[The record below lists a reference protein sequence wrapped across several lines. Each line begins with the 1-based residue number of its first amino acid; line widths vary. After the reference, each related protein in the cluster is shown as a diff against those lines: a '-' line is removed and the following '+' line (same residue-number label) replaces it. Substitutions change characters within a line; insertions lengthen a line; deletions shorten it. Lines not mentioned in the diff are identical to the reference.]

1 MYAVQPYLFQTV
13 SSHSRKFQNEV
24 EQLARQYSLRIDGGF
39 PALELQV
46 SPHFLALLE
55 YTLWCESGI
64 IAIKGKLQ
72 FNECQSDVLEPVPV
86 SMRFSIS
93 TNQDTDGEYIKR
105 RVEEF
110 CDRDVGLHWYLDP
123 VSHNGHIELSLQFL
137 YIPSSGALLEYA
149 RYILGILTGRVLAA

>member
-24 EQLARQYSLRIDGGF
+24 EQLARQYSLKIDGGF

-46 SPHFLALLE
+46 SPKFQALLE
-55 YTLWCESGI
+55 YTLWCESGM

-72 FNECQSDVLEPVPV
+72 FNESHSELLEPVPV
-86 SMRFSIS
+86 SIRFSIS

-110 CDRDVGLHWYLDP
+110 CGRDVELQWYMEPLR
-123 VSHNGHIELSLQFL
+123 HNGHIELSLQFL
-137 YIPSSGALLEYA
+137 YIPSSGTLLEYT
-149 RYILGILTGRVLAA
+149 RYILGILTGRVVAA